1 MNVKIVEGID
11 ENLSSLLNTVDGSKV
26 YYAYEGLLEKY
37 KEKFEGYQEGQNK
50 LPDSLKNIALE
61 LTYSTLI
68 DTEDTLVLWIQLGH
82 ILDSISREL
91 FEATIDGVD
100 VLGIQEYFNKYNNIK
115 EVK

>member
-26 YYAYEGLLEKY
+26 YYAYEGVLEKY

-50 LPDSLKNIALE
+50 LPDSLKKLALE

-68 DTEDTLVLWIQLGH
+68 DTENTLALWIQLGY
-82 ILDSISREL
+82 ILNSISREL
-91 FEATIDGVD
+91 FEVITDEAN
-100 VLGIQEYFNKYNNIK
+100 VLGIQEYSNKYNNIK

>member
-1 MNVKIVEGID
+1 MNVEIVEGID

-26 YYAYEGLLEKY
+26 YYAYEGVLEKY

-50 LPDSLKNIALE
+50 LPDSLKKMALE
-61 LTYSTLI
+61 LTYSTLL
-68 DTEDTLVLWIQLGH
+68 DTEDTLVLWIQLGR

-91 FEATIDGVD
+91 FEAVIDEAD